1 MCMHHTHTHTHT
13 HQRVRAGD
21 WFPSFSISL
30 YFGVITT
37 TGGGGG
43 GGVCV
48 CVCAGGGGGGGTGR
62 RCAPWNT
69 GGERAAPR
77 LFCSSRSAGSTCVP
91 RARVCVC
98 ARMCISVGGRVCGTH
113 IHTHMV
119 TYTWGNWRRRGGHGT
134 HRWGRARDTRELT
147 KQKRWRSPTTT
158 LVCGR

>member
-13 HQRVRAGD
+13 PTCQGWRLVPFFFHFPLFWGDNNHRWWWWWWCVR
-21 WFPSFSISL
+21 
-30 YFGVITT
+30 
-37 TGGGGG
+37 
-43 GGVCV
+43 VCV
-48 CVCAGGGGGGGTGR
+48 CGGGGTGR